1 MLPSTYEPSTT
12 AAKKREGM
20 LGTGNMFDFDLNECK
35 GAPKIGAETFF
46 PTLLKTV
53 VLVSYYPGP
62 GMILESFI
70 CNWSPVVC
78 LLRLV

>member
-1 MLPSTYEPSTT
+1 
-12 AAKKREGM
+12 M
-20 LGTGNMFDFDLNECK
+20 LGTDKSLDFDLKECK

-62 GMILESFI
+62 GRILDSVFI
-70 CNWSPVVC
+70 KETPVVY

>member
-1 MLPSTYEPSTT
+1 
-12 AAKKREGM
+12 M
-20 LGTGNMFDFDLNECK
+20 LGTDKRLDFDLKECK

-62 GMILESFI
+62 GMILESFFI
-70 CNWSPVVC
+70 N
-78 LLRLV
+78 